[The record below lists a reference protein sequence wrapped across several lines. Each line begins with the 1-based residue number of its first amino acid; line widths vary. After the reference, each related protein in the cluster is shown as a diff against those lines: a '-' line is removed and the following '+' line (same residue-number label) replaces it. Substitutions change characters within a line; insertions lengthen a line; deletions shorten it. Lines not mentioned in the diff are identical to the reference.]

1 MFTTLHIWKN
11 QIKNQPNQTK
21 PNHTKPNQVR
31 TITTTIS
38 LTIINNGKDAQ
49 EFSDYWNWWELF
61 TWWWW
66 LVTWWKKNAHN
77 QTHKEKSKQKD
88 CWFVCLFVCLC
99 GGGDV
104 FTFGTIYIHH
114 HCYPPISPTQV
125 QSITKK
131 NSKVKVPPQS
141 SASQREEGIN

>member
-1 MFTTLHIWKN
+1 
-11 QIKNQPNQTK
+11 
-21 PNHTKPNQVR
+21 VR

-77 QTHKEKSKQKD
+77 QPTRKKVNKRIVGL
-88 CWFVCLFVCLC
+88 FVCLFVCAVEGTSSPLEQ
-99 GGGDV
+99 
-104 FTFGTIYIHH
+104 FT
-114 HCYPPISPTQV
+114 
-125 QSITKK
+125 SIIIVTHPAPLLK
-131 NSKVKVPPQS
+131 SKVYN
-141 SASQREEGIN
+141 EEE